1 MPRKPWLPATF
12 STPSSPLRARPITWA
27 IPSIESKLLSAV
39 TGIDFDETAYNLAGE
54 RVFNLTRAIHA
65 REGHI
70 GRRHD
75 TLPEFNFTEPLTSD
89 KSNYFFL
96 FNPECMLPGK
106 DGELTSRLNAKLDRE
121 QFNTMLSDY
130 YRLRGWDPATG
141 LQTEECLKKLGLAY
155 VAETLKNIK
164 PLQD

>member
-1 MPRKPWLPATF
+1 MKAD
-12 STPSSPLRARPITWA
+12 SSQQ
-27 IPSIESKLLSAV
+27 SQ
-39 TGIDFDETAYNLAGE
+39 GIDFDESAYNLAGE

-70 GRRHD
+70 GRRDD

-106 DGELTSRLNAKLDRE
+106 DGELTSRLGAMLDRTE
-121 QFNTMLSDY
+121 FENMLSDY
-130 YRLRGWDPATG
+130 YCLRGWDPQTG
-141 LQTEECLKKLGLAY
+141 LQTEASLKKLGLGFL
-155 VAETLKNIK
+155 AETLKRIK
-164 PLQD
+164 ALGD

>member
-1 MPRKPWLPATF
+1 MKAD
-12 STPSSPLRARPITWA
+12 SSQQ
-27 IPSIESKLLSAV
+27 SQ
-39 TGIDFDETAYNLAGE
+39 GIDFDESAYNLAGE

-70 GRRHD
+70 GRQHD

-106 DGELTSRLNAKLDRE
+106 DGEPTSRLGAVLDRTE
-121 QFNTMLSDY
+121 FENMLSDY
-130 YRLRGWDPATG
+130 YRLRGWDPPTG
-141 LQTEECLKKLGLAY
+141 LQTEEASKDSALAMWLKR
-155 VAETLKNIK
+155 
-164 PLQD
+164 